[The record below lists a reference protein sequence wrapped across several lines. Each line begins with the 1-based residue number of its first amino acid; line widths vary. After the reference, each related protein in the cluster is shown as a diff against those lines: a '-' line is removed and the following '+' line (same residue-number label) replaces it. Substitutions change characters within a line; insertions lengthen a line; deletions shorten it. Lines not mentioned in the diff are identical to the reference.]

1 MEPGFRLESA
11 LSLLCSVLPVLEII
25 NNIQQMYMEFLR
37 IGCAG
42 VIYSD
47 TDLLLWSL
55 YLSRRAVNKYV
66 SNDSLLANTGKCH

>member
-47 TDLLLWSL
+47 ADLLLWSL